1 MALDSFSVKFTGQAH
16 YIIPESEST
25 PQFLM
30 NEGEAGIFAWATL
43 PASVGYN
50 ALMVEAGLS
59 VAGLCDNRLPDLQ
72 AANTD

>member
-1 MALDSFSVKFTGQAH
+1 MAINT
-16 YIIPESEST
+16 ST
-25 PQFLM
+25 AAAAIALIV
-30 NEGEAGIFAWATL
+30 AGIFAWATL
-43 PASVGYN
+43 PASVEYN